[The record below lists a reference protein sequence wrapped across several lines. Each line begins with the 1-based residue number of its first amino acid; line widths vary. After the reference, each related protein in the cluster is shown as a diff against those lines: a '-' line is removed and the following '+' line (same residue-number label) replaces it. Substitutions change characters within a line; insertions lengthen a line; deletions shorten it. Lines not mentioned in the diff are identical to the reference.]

1 MSIFDLCE
9 KFSNID
15 DDITLKVSS
24 SNGTYSVGVMF
35 GEEEVYFFSSTDK
48 LEVIERVNGFYRAL
62 LDSDLFDRLQ
72 KEIEEEKFEVVA
84 NV

>member
-1 MSIFDLCE
+1 MLFYLAE

-35 GEEEVYFFSSTDK
+35 GEEEVYFFSSTDM
-48 LEVIERVNGFYRAL
+48 LEVIERVNGFYKAL

-84 NV
+84 NG

>member
-1 MSIFDLCE
+1 MLFYLAE
-9 KFSNID
+9 KFGNID
-15 DDITLKVSS
+15 EDITLKVSS

-35 GEEEVYFFSSTDK
+35 GEEEVYFFSSTDM
-48 LEVIERVNGFYRAL
+48 LEVIERVNNFYQAL

-84 NV
+84 NG

>member
-1 MSIFDLCE
+1 MLFDLCE

-24 SNGTYSVGVMF
+24 DGCTNSIGVMF
-35 GEEEVYFFSSTDK
+35 GDDEVYFFSSTDR
-48 LEVIERVNGFYRAL
+48 LEVIERVDCFYTAL

-72 KEIEEEKFEVVA
+72 KEIEEENFEDIS
-84 NV
+84 NG

>member
-1 MSIFDLCE
+1 MLFYLE
-9 KFSNID
+9 KFSEID
-15 DDITLKVSS
+15 SDISLRIST

-72 KEIEEEKFEVVA
+72 KEIEEEKFEVLT
-84 NV
+84 NG